1 MAENYLET
9 DAYIPTEGDI
19 PDHLD
24 RQGNPLAMSLSLK
37 VNPNEIP
44 SAFTHMK
51 QAQKVQKFIE
61 VVKNQIKYEIEQSQN
76 DQ

>member
-1 MAENYLET
+1 MAQNYQEI

-19 PDHLD
+19 PDQLD
-24 RQGNPLAMSLSLK
+24 RQGNPALSLK

-61 VVKNQIKYEIEQSQN
+61 VVKNQIKYEIELS
-76 DQ
+76 